1 MHFQVKERKLE
12 ILMADWK
19 KEKKSNILKA
29 AREQIKARKKMLK
42 EVRDSIE
49 KRNGREP
56 KI

>member
-1 MHFQVKERKLE
+1 
-12 ILMADWK
+12 MADWK

-29 AREQIKARKKMLK
+29 AREQIKARKKILK